1 MLSLLSLQ
9 ITDVPIVPP
18 LVLFLAKH
26 PLVDKFDLS
35 SMVRVS
41 SGAAPLGKE
50 LEIAMLKRLPK
61 VQRLQQGTW
70 SSKKLSWCNND
81 YCMNNNLIVFTIIF
95 DYCMNNK
102 QGWHSWV
109 MRARCACLRTVFG
122 LPLILDNKQTGLSQ
136 QLRLNSVM
144 FVWTWKK
151 LVKITFFSIHT
162 KTVFSLIF

>member
-1 MLSLLSLQ
+1 MEGEKCVQEGGNKAKVLLQLFPLSLLLLQ

-35 SMVRVS
+35 SMGRVS

-70 SSKKLSWCNND
+70 SSKKLW
-81 YCMNNNLIVFTIIF
+81 
-95 DYCMNNK
+95 
-102 QGWHSWV
+102 
-109 MRARCACLRTVFG
+109 
-122 LPLILDNKQTGLSQ
+122 
-136 QLRLNSVM
+136 
-144 FVWTWKK
+144 
-151 LVKITFFSIHT
+151 
-162 KTVFSLIF
+162 

>member
-1 MLSLLSLQ
+1 MLSLLLLQ

-81 YCMNNNLIVFTIIF
+81 YCINNNLIVFAII
-95 DYCMNNK
+95 DDCINSK

-109 MRARCACLRTVFG
+109 MRGRCGGRDPEFD
-122 LPLILDNKQTGLSQ
+122 P
-136 QLRLNSVM
+136 R
-144 FVWTWKK
+144 
-151 LVKITFFSIHT
+151 
-162 KTVFSLIF
+162 

>member
-1 MLSLLSLQ
+1 MLSLLLLQ

-35 SMVRVS
+35 SMIRVS

-81 YCMNNNLIVFTIIF
+81 YCINNNLIVFAII
-95 DYCMNNK
+95 DYCINNE

-109 MRARCACLRTVFG
+109 MRGQCGGRDPEFDPR
-122 LPLILDNKQTGLSQ
+122 
-136 QLRLNSVM
+136 
-144 FVWTWKK
+144 
-151 LVKITFFSIHT
+151 
-162 KTVFSLIF
+162 